1 MKSLFSLTFIAALFF
16 SSTVFAQAPKD
27 GAILKLKETEVEL
40 APGKSVS
47 THIEVIRSKRFQKAK
62 IQSPQLGSSIKGLE
76 ASFEPTETADLY
88 LLTLTATKDLKL
100 GTNTIIVKGDPKW
113 GRKIRSTMLVVNV
126 KSAET
131 LISDMP

>member
-62 IQSPQLGSSIKGLE
+62 IPIFGIE
-76 ASFEPTETADLY
+76 AY
-88 LLTLTATKDLKL
+88 LL
-100 GTNTIIVKGDPKW
+100 V
-113 GRKIRSTMLVVNV
+113 
-126 KSAET
+126 
-131 LISDMP
+131 